1 MTKKLII
8 IIVTT
13 LCFVF
18 TSCKE
23 DKAPVTAPAPITKR
37 KVPAFNASN
46 AYANIEAQLAF
57 GTRVPGSE
65 GHAKVINWIESELKS
80 HNAKVIKQDFKASFY
95 DKKNVPCTNIIGQ
108 LNPDAPKRIL
118 LAAHFDSRIVADK
131 DDERKEEPIPGAD
144 DGGSGVAVLLE
155 IARLVNEN
163 GIDIGVDFIFFDA
176 EDQGQPG
183 PNGDPASWAIGSQY
197 WAKNIV
203 PSGYKAKFGIL
214 LDMVG
219 SDKATFGKEEYSTR
233 FAPLEQKKIWELA
246 KNMGYSDFFRDEV
259 YGPVYDDHIAV
270 NRDAGIKMVDIINQS
285 PDDRSSFGHY
295 HHTHDDNI
303 DVISKRTL
311 QVVGQVVTS
320 VLYNESNGTF

>member
-1 MTKKLII
+1 M
-8 IIVTT
+8 
-13 LCFVF
+13 
-18 TSCKE
+18 
-23 DKAPVTAPAPITKR
+23 
-37 KVPAFNASN
+37 
-46 AYANIEAQLAF
+46 
-57 GTRVPGSE
+57 
-65 GHAKVINWIESELKS
+65 
-80 HNAKVIKQDFKASFY
+80 
-95 DKKNVPCTNIIGQ
+95 
-108 LNPDAPKRIL
+108 
-118 LAAHFDSRIVADK
+118 VAEK
-131 DDERKEEPIPGAD
+131 DDERKDEPIPGAD

-176 EDQGQPG
+176 EDQGESG
-183 PNGDPASWAIGSQY
+183 VTGKASTWAIGSQH
-197 WAKNIV
+197 WGKNVV
-203 PSGYKAKFGIL
+203 PTGYRAKFGIL

-233 FAPLEQKKIWELA
+233 FAPRVQQKIWDLA

-259 YGPVYDDHIAV
+259 YGPVFDDHIAV

-285 PDDRSSFGHY
+285 PEDRSSFGFY
-295 HHTHDDNI
+295 HHTHDDDI

>member
-13 LCFVF
+13 LCFVL

-23 DKAPVTAPAPITKR
+23 DKAPVTAPTPITKR

-65 GHAKVINWIESELKS
+65 GHTKVINWIESKLES
-80 HNAKVIKQDFKASFY
+80 YNAKVIKQDFKASFY
-95 DKKNVPCTNIIGQ
+95 DKSNVACTNIIGQ
-108 LNPDAPKRIL
+108 LNPNATKRIL

-176 EDQGQPG
+176 EDQGEPG
-183 PNGDPASWAIGSQY
+183 ATGDATTWAIGSQY
-197 WAKNIV
+197 WGKNVV
-203 PSGYKAKFGIL
+203 PSGYNAKFGML

-233 FAPLEQKKIWELA
+233 FAPQEQKKIWELA
-246 KNMGYSDFFRDEV
+246 KNMGYSDFFRDES
-259 YGPVYDDHIAV
+259 YGPVFDDHIAV

-285 PDDRSSFGHY
+285 PEDRSSFGSY

-320 VLYNESNGTF
+320 VIYNENNGTF

>member
-8 IIVTT
+8 IIVTS
-13 LCFVF
+13 LCFIL

-23 DKAPVTAPAPITKR
+23 DKAPVTAPTPITKR
-37 KVPAFNASN
+37 KVPAFDAAN
-46 AYANIEAQLAF
+46 AYANIEEQLAF

-65 GHAKVINWIESELKS
+65 GHTKVINWIESKLKS
-80 HNAKVIKQDFKASFY
+80 YNAKVIKQDFEASFFN
-95 DKKNVPCTNIIGQ
+95 KRNVACTNIIGQ
-108 LNPDAPKRIL
+108 LNPLAAKRIL
-118 LAAHFDSRIVADK
+118 LAAHFDTRMVAEK
-131 DDERKEEPIPGAD
+131 DDERQDEPIPGAD

-155 IARLVNEN
+155 IARLINEN

-176 EDQGQPG
+176 EDQGESG
-183 PNGDPASWAIGSQY
+183 ATGKASSWAMGSQY
-197 WAKNIV
+197 WSKKIV

-233 FAPLEQKKIWELA
+233 FAPQEQQKIWELA
-246 KNMGYSDFFRDEV
+246 KNMGYSDFFRDEA

-270 NRDAGIKMVDIINQS
+270 NQNAGIRMVDIINQS
-285 PDDRSSFGHY
+285 PEDRSSFGFY
-295 HHTHDDNI
+295 HHTHDDDI

-320 VLYNESNGTF
+320 VIYNENNGTF